1 MPLTDFQEQSRDAW
15 VRAIQS
21 VSGPTPP
28 TSMVWTDHFDIEKVL
43 KRFLGRNKNHT
54 HLPTGGG
61 HDFWSV
67 EFSEEE
73 DCLYFATSDRG
84 GCLMKPEKLL
94 LEYISESPAE
104 SFLYLEGLPIKPAL
118 HAGARGSEEV
128 VDLGGGKYIDRT
140 HWDQNTYGHDNEE
153 PLPEYARLVT
163 RFLRGNFMIVC
174 KGSLWNGSPHT
185 YSGEHDR
192 MTVQQIRSVIINGL

>member
-1 MPLTDFQEQSRDAW
+1 
-15 VRAIQS
+15 
-21 VSGPTPP
+21 
-28 TSMVWTDHFDIEKVL
+28 MVWTDQLDMEKVL
-43 KRFLGRNKNHT
+43 KKFLGRNQNHT

-61 HDFWSV
+61 LDFEDV

-73 DCLYFATSDRG
+73 DCLFFVTSDRS
-84 GCLMKPEKLL
+84 GCLMKPDKLL

-128 VDLGGGKYIDRT
+128 VDLGGADYIDRT

-153 PLPEYARLVT
+153 PLPEDARLIT

-174 KGSLWNGSPHT
+174 KGSMWNNSPHT
-185 YSGEHDR
+185 YSGEHDG
-192 MTVQQIRSVIINGL
+192 MTVKQIRSIIINNL